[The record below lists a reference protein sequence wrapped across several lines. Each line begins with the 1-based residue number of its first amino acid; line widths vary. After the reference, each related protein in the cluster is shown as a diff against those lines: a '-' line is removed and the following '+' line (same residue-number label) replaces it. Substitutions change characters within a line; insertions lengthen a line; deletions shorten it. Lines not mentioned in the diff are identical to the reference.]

1 MPPFSSKRIGV
12 IFDLDGTLVD
22 SMADLTDSLNRFLA
36 LHDYPP
42 VSEAEVGRM
51 MGDGAPEL
59 LSRAVAIHGDS
70 LTAAEIDRLSPQF
83 LALYH
88 ASNHSLT
95 KLYPGVAE
103 VLEQLAQAGCR
114 MAICTNKYRD
124 PALQILRRLR
134 VDGYFRG
141 VVGGDTTG
149 AHKPDPRPLA
159 AALTLID
166 CHPTQA
172 AMVGDSINDISMAQR
187 AGVYA
192 IGCRYGF
199 PRTPTD
205 LDAADAIIDDMR
217 DLPLILSADDP

>member
-1 MPPFSSKRIGV
+1 MLPFSSKRIGV
-12 IFDLDGTLVD
+12 IFDLDGILVD
-22 SMADLTDSLNRFLA
+22 SMADLTNSLNQFLT

-42 VSEAEVGRM
+42 VSQAEVGRM

-59 LSRAVAIHGDS
+59 LSRAIAVHGDS
-70 LTAAEIDRLSPQF
+70 INAAEIDQLSPQF

-88 ASNHSLT
+88 ASDHSLT
-95 KLYPGVAE
+95 RLYPGVKE
-103 VLEQLAQAGCR
+103 VLEQLAQADCR

-124 PALQILRRLR
+124 PALKILRRLG

-141 VVGGDTTG
+141 VVGGETTG

-166 CHPTQA
+166 CHPAQA
-172 AMVGDSINDISMAQR
+172 AMVGDSINDISMAR
-187 AGVYA
+187 KAGVFA

-205 LDAADAIIDDMR
+205 LDTADAIIDDVR
-217 DLPLILSADDP
+217 DLLFVLSANNP